1 MGVTDCKHCH
11 VTSGDSRRKLSTS
24 ARAARYR
31 ANSCAF
37 ICGRPFAYLEAPRQD
52 EPATLYVE
60 EALLDVSI
68 CCVGGFSSARLSLG
82 QALTDFLTKIVK
94 HSSLPSFRAGRPIV
108 PNAEFSGSENRC
120 RSAAES
126 HDLAS
131 VRLEPS

>member
-1 MGVTDCKHCH
+1 MSSIDQGGENGAQSLRTSGKHCH
-11 VTSGDSRRKLSTS
+11 VTSGDSRRELC
-24 ARAARYR
+24 

-37 ICGRPFAYLEAPRQD
+37 ICGRRFAYLEAPRQD

-94 HSSLPSFRAGRPIV
+94 HSSLRSFQAGRPIV
-108 PNAEFSGSENRC
+108 PNAEFFGN
-120 RSAAES
+120 
-126 HDLAS
+126 
-131 VRLEPS
+131 